1 MFEKGQLIQ
10 YSYLFNN
17 HPYIGLILEKQ
28 IDNNFGTILILLSE
42 NSILKVPLGHINFE
56 FLG

>member
-10 YSYLFNN
+10 YNYLFNN
-17 HPYIGLILEKQ
+17 YPYIGLILEKQ
-28 IDNNFGTILILLSE
+28 IDNNFGTILILFSE